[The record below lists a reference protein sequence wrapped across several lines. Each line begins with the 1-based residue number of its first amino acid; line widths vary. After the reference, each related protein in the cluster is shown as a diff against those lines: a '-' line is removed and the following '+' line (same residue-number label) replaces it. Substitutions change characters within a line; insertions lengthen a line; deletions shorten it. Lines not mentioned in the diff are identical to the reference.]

1 MRSLVTVVILV
12 WFGLV
17 GATMVAGSGAARA
30 QSFVQIE
37 ALPTL
42 VQAEER
48 ARAWGATLPDVA
60 GFQLRS
66 GLYAIALGPY
76 APDEAQRRLADLRL
90 AGQIPADSYLAEADA
105 FARQFWPA
113 GASLGASLGAA
124 AAPQAVPV
132 QTPALAAT
140 DPALGALLPDE
151 TEAEA
156 RRSEAALSPE
166 ARRDLQTALQFKGFY
181 TAAIDGA
188 FGPGTR
194 ASMSAWQAA
203 NGFPVT
209 GILTTRQRAQLLD
222 SWQAVTRSLGLA
234 PLVDVRAGI
243 EMTAPLGLVAFD
255 RYEPPFAHYDP
266 VGDSGVRLSLISQ
279 TGDRATL
286 FGLYDLLQTLD
297 IVPPD
302 GPRERRETDFT
313 ITGVSETMVTTVYA
327 AEANGQV
334 KGYILAWPA
343 NDEQRR
349 TIAIEAIRAS
359 FTPRADAVLP
369 DSVGEGAVQSVDL
382 LAGLE
387 IRRPVRVRSGFWVSA
402 DGAVLTSADAVE
414 GCARVTIDTAWDAQV
429 AASDAGLGVA
439 LLRPVEA
446 LAAPAVAR
454 LRQGDVR
461 LRSEVALAG
470 FAFDGRLGQPT
481 LTFGSAEDLRAP
493 DGTPGVL
500 RLALAAEASEAGG
513 AVLDSTGAVA
523 GLLLPPPEGAR
534 LLPPGVALAADAAR
548 LGAFLAGSG
557 QVPAAPAAAGV
568 ELAPEDLQ
576 RVALGLAVKVGCWD

>member
-1 MRSLVTVVILV
+1 MVRFGMLVL
-12 WFGLV
+12 GLV
-17 GATMVAGSGAARA
+17 VMLAGVGRPAAA

-66 GLYAIALGPY
+66 GWYAIALGPY
-76 APDEAQRRLADLRL
+76 APDAAQRRLADLRL
-90 AGQIPADSYLAEADA
+90 AGQIPADSYLADA
-105 FARQFWPA
+105 ATYASQFWPA
-113 GASLGASLGAA
+113 GASLGAATVLQPQPVQQPVQAA
-124 AAPQAVPV
+124 A
-132 QTPALAAT
+132 

-156 RRSEAALSPE
+156 RRSEAALTPE
-166 ARRDLQTALQFKGFY
+166 ERRDLQTALQFKGFY

-194 ASMSAWQAA
+194 ASMAAWQAA
-203 NGFPVT
+203 NGFDPT
-209 GILTTRQRAQLLD
+209 GILTTGQRALLIE

-234 PLVDVRAGI
+234 PLVDARAGI

-255 RYEPPFAHYDP
+255 RYEPPFAHYEP
-266 VGDSGVRLSLISQ
+266 TGDSGVRLSLISQ

-286 FGLYDLLQTLD
+286 FGLYDLLQSLE
-297 IVPPD
+297 IVPPQ
-302 GPRERRETDFT
+302 GPRERREADFT
-313 ITGVSETMVTTVYA
+313 ITGVSETLVTTVYA
-327 AEANGQV
+327 AEADGQV

-343 NDEQRR
+343 GDEQRR
-349 TIAIEAIRAS
+349 TIAVEAIRAS

-369 DSVGEGAVQSVDL
+369 DSVGDGAVQSIDL

-402 DGAVLTSADAVE
+402 DGTVLTSADAVE
-414 GCARVTIDTAWDAQV
+414 GCGRVTIDTTWDAQV
-429 AASDAGLGVA
+429 AATDPSLGVA
-439 LLRPVEA
+439 LLRSVEP

-454 LRQGDVR
+454 LRQGEVR

-481 LTFGSAEDLRAP
+481 LTFGTAEDLRAP

-500 RLALAAEASEAGG
+500 RLALAADASEAGG

-523 GLLLPPPEGAR
+523 GLLLPPPGGAR

-548 LGAFLAGSG
+548 LDGFL
-557 QVPAAPAAAGV
+557 AAAG
-568 ELAPEDLQ
+568 LAQTPSAAGPDLGPEDLQ
-576 RVALGLAVKVGCWD
+576 RIAAGLAVKVGCWD

>member
-1 MRSLVTVVILV
+1 MVRIALLVV
-12 WFGLV
+12 GLV
-17 GATMVAGSGAARA
+17 VALAGMVRPATA
-30 QSFVQIE
+30 QSYVQIE

-48 ARAWGATLPDVA
+48 ARAWGATLPDVS

-66 GLYAIALGPY
+66 GWYAIALGPY
-76 APDEAQRRLADLRL
+76 APEDAQRLLADLRL
-90 AGQIPADSYLAEADA
+90 AGQIPPDSYLAEAA
-105 FARQFWPA
+105 TFARQFWPA
-113 GASLGASLGAA
+113 GGSLGAA
-124 AAPQAVPV
+124 PVAQPQPV
-132 QTPALAAT
+132 QQPVQAAT

-156 RRSEAALSPE
+156 RRSEAALTAE
-166 ARRDLQTALQFKGFY
+166 ERRELQTALQFKGFY

-203 NGFPVT
+203 NGFEAT
-209 GILTTRQRAQLLD
+209 GVLTTRQRAQLIE
-222 SWQAVTRSLGLA
+222 SWQSVTRSLGLA

-255 RYEPPFAHYDP
+255 GYEPPFAHYEP
-266 VGDSGVRLSLISQ
+266 TGDSGVRLSLISQ

-286 FGLYDLLQTLD
+286 FGLYDLLQTLE
-297 IVPPD
+297 IVPPQ
-302 GPRERRETDFT
+302 GPRERRESDFT
-313 ITGVSETMVTTVYA
+313 ITGVSETLVTTVYA
-327 AEANGQV
+327 AEADGQV

-343 NDEQRR
+343 GDEQRR

-359 FTPRADAVLP
+359 FAPRADSVLP
-369 DSVGEGAVQSVDL
+369 DSVGEGAMQSVDL
-382 LAGLE
+382 LSGLE

-402 DGAVLTSADAVE
+402 DGAVLTSADAVD

-429 AASDAGLGVA
+429 VASDAGLGVA
-439 LLRPVEA
+439 LLRPVEP

-454 LRQGDVR
+454 LRQGEVR

-470 FAFDGRLGQPT
+470 FAYDGRLGQPT
-481 LTFGSAEDLRAP
+481 LTFGTAEDLRGP

-500 RLALAAEASEAGG
+500 RLALVADDSEAGG

-523 GLLLPPPEGAR
+523 GLLLPPAEGPR

-548 LGAFLAGSG
+548 LDAFLTAAG
-557 QVPAAPAAAGV
+557 AAPAPVAVAAGPD
-568 ELAPEDLQ
+568 LAPEDLQ
-576 RVALGLAVKVGCWD
+576 RAALGLAVKVGCWD

>member
-1 MRSLVTVVILV
+1 MVRFAFLVL
-12 WFGLV
+12 GLV
-17 GATMVAGSGAARA
+17 VALAGTMRPAAA

-66 GLYAIALGPY
+66 GWYAIALGPY
-76 APDEAQRRLADLRL
+76 APEDAQRRLADLRL
-90 AGQIPADSYLAEADA
+90 AGQIPADSYLAGAA
-105 FARQFWPA
+105 TYARQFWPA
-113 GASLGASLGAA
+113 GASLGAAPIPQPAQQTVQAA
-124 AAPQAVPV
+124 A
-132 QTPALAAT
+132 

-156 RRSEAALSPE
+156 RRSEAALTPE
-166 ARRDLQTALQFKGFY
+166 ERRELQTALQFKGFY

-203 NGFPVT
+203 NGFEAT
-209 GILTTRQRAQLLD
+209 GVLTTRQRAQLIE

-255 RYEPPFAHYDP
+255 RYEPPFAHYEP
-266 VGDSGVRLSLISQ
+266 TGDNSVRLSLISQ

-286 FGLYDLLQTLD
+286 FGLYDLLQTLE
-297 IVPPD
+297 IVPPQ
-302 GPRERRETDFT
+302 GPRERRERDFT
-313 ITGVSETMVTTVYA
+313 ITGVSESLVTTVYA
-327 AEANGQV
+327 AEADGQV

-343 NDEQRR
+343 GDEQRR
-349 TIAIEAIRAS
+349 TIAVEAIRAS

-382 LAGLE
+382 LSGLA

-414 GCARVTIDTAWDAQV
+414 GCARVTIDTAWDARV
-429 AASDAGLGVA
+429 AASDAALGVA
-439 LLRPVEA
+439 LLRPVEP

-454 LRQGDVR
+454 LRQGEVR

-481 LTFGSAEDLRAP
+481 LTFGTAEDLRGP

-500 RLALAAEASEAGG
+500 RLALAADDSETGG
-513 AVLDSTGAVA
+513 AVLDGTGAVA
-523 GLLLPPPEGAR
+523 GLLLPPPGGTR
-534 LLPPGVALAADAAR
+534 LLPPGVALAADSAR
-548 LGAFLAGSG
+548 LDSFLTTAGL
-557 QVPAAPAAAGV
+557 APAPAGTGPD
-568 ELAPEDLQ
+568 LGPEDLQ
-576 RVALGLAVKVGCWD
+576 RVAAGLAVKVGCWD